1 MLTFDFLISK
11 TKEKIIFST
20 NLQIRIFDIPIT
32 FENLIQQIFQH
43 SCKFLSKLSIQK
55 KLTKIIIFSLG
66 QGNNVTE
73 KTTKPWKK
81 ATLQTILSNYSK
93 TEIYNAGEF
102 GLMYHALPK
111 KNLHTKDEK
120 CIGNKH
126 SKIRL
131 TGLAAANMS
140 CDELLNVCHW

>member
-1 MLTFDFLISK
+1 MISK
-11 TKEKIIFST
+11 TNEKIIFST

-32 FENLIQQIFQH
+32 FEILIQQIFQH
-43 SCKFLSKLSIQK
+43 PCKVLSKLSIQK

-102 GLMYHALPK
+102 GLLYHALPK
-111 KNLHTKDEK
+111 KLSIPKM
-120 CIGNKH
+120 GNALETSTVK
-126 SKIRL
+126 
-131 TGLAAANMS
+131 
-140 CDELLNVCHW
+140 